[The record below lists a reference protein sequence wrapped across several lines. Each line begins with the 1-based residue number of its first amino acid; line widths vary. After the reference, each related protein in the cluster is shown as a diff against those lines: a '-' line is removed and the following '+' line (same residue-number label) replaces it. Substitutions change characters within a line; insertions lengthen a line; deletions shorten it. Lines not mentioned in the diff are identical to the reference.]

1 MPRQIIMEKKLIA
14 KRGNHAGGWYLT
26 DERRRLCVQLYH
38 SDWCLFDEE
47 GNLAIDKEG
56 RPYCLT
62 TKMYAQWNAENCT
75 DWVA

>member
-1 MPRQIIMEKKLIA
+1 MKKITA
-14 KRGNHAGGWYLT
+14 KRGDHVGGWYLT

-38 SDWCLFDEE
+38 SDLCLLDEE
-47 GNLAIDKEG
+47 GNLTIDKEG

>member
-1 MPRQIIMEKKLIA
+1 MKKLTA
-14 KRGNHAGGWYLT
+14 KIGDHVGGWYLT

-38 SDWCLFDEE
+38 SDWCLFYEE

-56 RPYCLT
+56 RPYCWT

>member
-1 MPRQIIMEKKLIA
+1 MKKLTA
-14 KRGNHAGGWYLT
+14 KRCDHVGGWYLT

-38 SDWCLFDEE
+38 SDLCLFDEE